1 MADPNAYG
9 AYETDER
16 NAARQAWSENRAN
29 KPLNK
34 SDYLYTALLA
44 LQQDPDYPGEGLRFS
59 VANPAHITVAE
70 GIVWT
75 MGFWQSATQGW
86 YLLIKMSEVESFT
99 RAEADTW
106 IELKNIAD
114 VPAS

>member
-1 MADPNAYG
+1 MADPNEYG
-9 AYETDER
+9 SYATDER
-16 NAARQAWSENRAN
+16 NAAQQAWTENRSN

-44 LQQDPDYPGEGLRFS
+44 LQEDPDYPDEGLRFS
-59 VANPAHITVAE
+59 IAKPAHITVAA
-70 GIVWT
+70 GVVWS
-75 MGFWQSATQGW
+75 MGMWQSATQGW
-86 YLLIKMSEVESFT
+86 YLLIKFAEVESFS

-106 IELKNIAD
+106 IEMKNIAD